1 MSHDEFIKQSVGKQC
16 PNCKEKKQQP
26 KCHHHQ
32 QGKKAAR
39 IWETYMRVVE
49 KALSDSQ
56 IPFVKR
62 AEKKLQ
68 RRQGST
74 MKLSARLNEEK
85 IEKNK
90 EEGYNP

>member
-1 MSHDEFIKQSVGKQC
+1 
-16 PNCKEKKQQP
+16 
-26 KCHHHQ
+26 
-32 QGKKAAR
+32 
-39 IWETYMRVVE
+39 MRVVE